1 MKRPFVTSASRQ
13 YETDTREFRKVEWR
27 RKTSQGSQDAR
38 NNTVN
43 SWVFFLSY
51 VSGLGASETSTLEM
65 QWTQEKK
72 ALRRPAVS
80 NQRPR
85 KRITQQNTKH
95 LGSNNPTPAK

>member
-51 VSGLGASETSTLEM
+51 VSGLGASETSTLEITM
-65 QWTQEKK
+65 DTGEKSTKK
-72 ALRRPAVS
+72 ACCL
-80 NQRPR
+80 
-85 KRITQQNTKH
+85 
-95 LGSNNPTPAK
+95 